1 VGLGNAGSKWL
12 HSRIIFPW
20 EIPEAVKLSRSLPTP
35 EENQSRN
42 FLSKTPTFSKD
53 YHKKALEIHK
63 ELNDSIG
70 LASDYANIGLAL
82 RKMGNHKEAFE
93 SVSKG
98 LAILQEFEKKTSYHH
113 PLIEQFQPH
122 IAWLNKILRKT

>member
-1 VGLGNAGSKWL
+1 
-12 HSRIIFPW
+12 
-20 EIPEAVKLSRSLPTP
+20 
-35 EENQSRN
+35 
-42 FLSKTPTFSKD
+42 
-53 YHKKALEIHK
+53 
-63 ELNDSIG
+63 